1 MKNLIIFIPSIE
13 NAGVEKNLFILSNYF
28 SKHINNIYLVTANN
42 NFKKK
47 FDKNIKIICPK
58 SKFFNNQSRLIK
70 SICCFFLLFNLIK
83 SKNFVL
89 FSFQQNLFAAII
101 AKFFSINLIIRLN
114 TSPDKYISN
123 YFQKII
129 FQTIYKLANEIIVNS
144 KDFKKNLKKKLDI
157 KSSYVYNPIITNK
170 KFKKKIKK
178 INKDLK
184 ILNIGRL
191 THQKDHMT
199 LLRSLKLLKEN
210 TIKFKASIIGGGY
223 NYDNLKE
230 YIKTHQL
237 QKEIKLLGYKKNAHK
252 FMNKANLFILSSK
265 YEGLPNVLIEAQ
277 KHNLPIISTNCP
289 TGPKEILLNGK
300 LGELYP
306 VADYKKLFHKIK
318 DFYFNQKY
326 LIRKSNLS
334 QKYLYRFNASTNCIK
349 YLRIVKKYI

>member
-13 NAGVEKNLFILSNYF
+13 NGGVEKNLFILSNYF
-28 SKHINNIYLVTANN
+28 SKYLSNIYLVTANN
-42 NFKKK
+42 NYNKK
-47 FDKNIKIICPK
+47 FNEKIKIICPK
-58 SKFFNNQSRLIK
+58 SKFFNNQPRLIK
-70 SICCFFLLFNLIK
+70 SICCFFLILNLIK
-83 SKNFVL
+83 HKKFVL

-101 AKFFSINLIIRLN
+101 SKIFSINLIIRLN
-114 TSPDKYISN
+114 TSPNKYISN
-123 YFQKII
+123 YYQKII
-129 FQTIYKLANEIIVNS
+129 FKIIYKLANEIIVNS

-157 KSSYVYNPIITNK
+157 KSSYIYNPIITNK
-170 KFKKKIKK
+170 KFKKKTKK

-199 LLRSLKLLKEN
+199 LLRSLKLLKES
-210 TIKFKASIIGGGY
+210 TIKFKANIIGGGY
-223 NYDNLKE
+223 NYETLKE

-252 FMNKANLFILSSK
+252 FMNKANLFVLSSK

-277 KHNLPIISTNCP
+277 KYNLPIISTNCP
-289 TGPKEILLNGK
+289 TGPKEILINGK
-300 LGELYP
+300 LGDLCP
-306 VADYKKLFHKIK
+306 VSDHKKLFHKIK

-334 QKYLYRFNASTNCIK
+334 QKYLYRFNANANCIK